1 MSRRIFKES
10 NIVMKLI
17 GNLKESPKQQEMN
30 HYLGIDYFCAFKR
43 INLENW
49 KIIYTFFKNV
59 YCEKNS
65 EIETLINEFKIFGE
79 FNIKIL
85 CSSDNKK
92 NTFLLE
98 YIDKNL
104 IIYFCGNRLF
114 LYSETEIDEQT
125 LDKICKPFEPRKD
138 QGIYVIASNADG
150 LELILAGSVNE
161 PLIKEN
167 YPNKIQTQI
176 EKSIEWVQTKNPYGR
191 ITIMSGPR
199 GTGKSFAI
207 RAMVTETK
215 NVHWILVPSDIAGQ
229 LANPNFITTLLSE
242 RFSEKSIAL
251 IIEDGDN
258 LIRKRNSNNEDVV
271 SQILNFGD
279 GLIGDIIDLKLIIT
293 TNKSLYDIDDAI
305 TRPGRLHDIIEFT
318 ELDKD
323 QSNAIYERLT
333 GEKNK
338 YTEGKFLAYIYEDYM
353 RKEAEKVR
361 LPEPE
366 RLGQYI

>member
-10 NIVMKLI
+10 VMKLMK
-17 GNLKESPKQQEMN
+17 LVEPLKQQETS
-30 HYLGIDYFCAFKR
+30 HYLGIDYYGAFKR

-49 KIIYTFFKNV
+49 KTTFAFFKNV

-65 EIETLINEFKIFGE
+65 EVETLINELKIFGE
-79 FNIKIL
+79 FDIKIL
-85 CSSDNKK
+85 GSSDNKK
-92 NTFLLE
+92 TTFLLE
-98 YIDKNL
+98 WADKNL
-104 IIYFCGNRLF
+104 IVYFFNGRLCLF
-114 LYSETEIDEQT
+114 SETEIDEQI
-125 LDKICKPFEPRKD
+125 LDKICRPFEPRKD
-138 QGIYVIASNADG
+138 QCIYVIASSADG

-207 RAMVTETK
+207 RAMVTKAK

-318 ELDKD
+318 ELNKE
-323 QSNAIYERLT
+323 QANSVFERLT
-333 GEKNK
+333 GEKDK
-338 YTEGKFLAYIYEDYM
+338 YEEGKFLAYIYEDYM
-353 RKEAEKVR
+353 RKEEEKVK
-361 LPEPE
+361 LPEPD
-366 RLGQYI
+366 RLGQYV